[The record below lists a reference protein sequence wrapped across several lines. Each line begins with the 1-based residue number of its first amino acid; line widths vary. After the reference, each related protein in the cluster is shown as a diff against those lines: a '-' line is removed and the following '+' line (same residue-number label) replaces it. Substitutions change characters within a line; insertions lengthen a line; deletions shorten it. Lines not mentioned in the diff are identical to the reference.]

1 MQLRALM
8 DARNSSEAW
17 DLRCLVR
24 EKLIDFLQKNY
35 PQSLPRIRGQFDQ
48 PSTERLLG
56 EPQSDLRGL
65 GPESAEDQV
74 RTRA

>member
-8 DARNSSEAW
+8 DARNSSDAW

-35 PQSLPRIRGQFDQ
+35 PHSLPR
-48 PSTERLLG
+48 
-56 EPQSDLRGL
+56 LRGEFDMAAVERMLEERQNDSRTVGL
-65 GPESAEDQV
+65 GG
-74 RTRA
+74 R